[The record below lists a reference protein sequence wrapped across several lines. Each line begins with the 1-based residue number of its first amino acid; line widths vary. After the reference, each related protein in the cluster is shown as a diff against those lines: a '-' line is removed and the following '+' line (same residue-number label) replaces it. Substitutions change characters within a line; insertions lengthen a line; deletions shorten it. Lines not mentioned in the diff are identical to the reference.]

1 MTFQP
6 IVPLS
11 GFAGWSFLQ
20 RTLEN
25 QQSAF
30 NASQTLQRDTE
41 YFKENIGNITSA
53 EDLVADRRLLG
64 VALGAFNLGED
75 INNKF
80 FVQKIL
86 ADGTLDPD
94 ALSNKLADSRYQD
107 FAKAFGFGDFDIPNT
122 QLSTFPDEIID
133 RYQTLQFE
141 VAVGTQNDDM
151 RLALNATR
159 ELKDIGS
166 ETTSDDAKWFTV
178 MGNPPLR
185 QVFEKA
191 LSLPT
196 AFAQLDI
203 DKQLE
208 VFKEKAQDRFGTDK
222 VADFQNEDLSED
234 LVRMFLLQS
243 EISALQTQQSGTSIA
258 LQLLRS

>member
-122 QLSTFPDEIID
+122 QLSTFPDEI
-133 RYQTLQFE
+133 
-141 VAVGTQNDDM
+141 
-151 RLALNATR
+151 
-159 ELKDIGS
+159 
-166 ETTSDDAKWFTV
+166 
-178 MGNPPLR
+178 
-185 QVFEKA
+185 
-191 LSLPT
+191 SLPT